1 MKTIA
6 VVTPSLKWW
15 NDWLKSIPSFDTALI
30 YSDGTAK
37 IDGDSY
43 YMCNDMNKIRGQRQL
58 NDYILH
64 GPINTIKNIEP
75 LIESL
80 EEKIKATRA
89 NN

>member
-15 NDWLKSIPSFDTALI
+15 NDWLQSIREKYESIFV

-37 IDGDSY
+37 IDGDFY
-43 YMCNDMNKIRGQRQL
+43 YMCNDLNKVRGQRDL

-64 GPINTIKNIEP
+64 GPIGTIKNVEV
-75 LIESL
+75 LIETL
-80 EEKIKATRA
+80 ELKIKETK
-89 NN
+89 